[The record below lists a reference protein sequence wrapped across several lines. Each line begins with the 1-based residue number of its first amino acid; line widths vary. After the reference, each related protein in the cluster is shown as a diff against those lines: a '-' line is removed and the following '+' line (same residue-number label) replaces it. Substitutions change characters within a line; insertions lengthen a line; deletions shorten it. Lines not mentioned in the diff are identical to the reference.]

1 MTEPYTAASQEAP
14 AKRKLNDTDVAQEK
28 RARRDTFDDDWAEFQ
43 RTVVAPSREP
53 QPSYAHATISAEPE
67 LHATLTQ
74 DPKDVQSSETERRS
88 HIEQATRED
97 ILARIEEEE
106 RAQEEA
112 GERYV
117 IHVKLLILSAYEY
130 FARVS
135 RESSKRG
142 DVLATRLFQSHLP
155 RNTMACVSWWSDT
168 VPLAS
173 AFRPIESAGKQC
185 MWAYTYL

>member
-1 MTEPYTAASQEAP
+1 MSTTPTSDTRAKYDALIPDSSRDDLHKTSSSSTMTEPYTAASQEAP
-14 AKRKLNDTDVAQEK
+14 AKRKLNDTDVVQEK

-43 RTVVAPSREP
+43 RTVVAPLREP

-117 IHVKLLILSAYEY
+117 STHKTTYTISIRILR
-130 FARVS
+130 ARLARIKQARRRPRDAS
-135 RESSKRG
+135 LSES
-142 DVLATRLFQSHLP
+142 P
-155 RNTMACVSWWSDT
+155 
-168 VPLAS
+168 AS
-173 AFRPIESAGKQC
+173 
-185 MWAYTYL
+185 

>member
-43 RTVVAPSREP
+43 RTVVAPLREP

-74 DPKDVQSSETERRS
+74 DPKDVQSSKTERRS

-112 GERYV
+112 GER
-117 IHVKLLILSAYEY
+117 
-130 FARVS
+130 
-135 RESSKRG
+135 
-142 DVLATRLFQSHLP
+142 
-155 RNTMACVSWWSDT
+155 
-168 VPLAS
+168 
-173 AFRPIESAGKQC
+173 
-185 MWAYTYL
+185 

>member
-14 AKRKLNDTDVAQEK
+14 AKRKLNDTDVAQDE
-28 RARRDTFDDDWAEFQ
+28 RARRETLGEGWAEFP
-43 RTVVAPSREP
+43 RAGGARVGVP
-53 QPSYAHATISAEPE
+53 QTSYAHATISAEPE

-74 DPKDVQSSETERRS
+74 DPKDVQSSEVERRS

-117 IHVKLLILSAYEY
+117 NTDKPTYTTSIRILRAR
-130 FARVS
+130 FARIKQARRRPRDAS
-135 RESSKRG
+135 LSES
-142 DVLATRLFQSHLP
+142 P
-155 RNTMACVSWWSDT
+155 
-168 VPLAS
+168 AS
-173 AFRPIESAGKQC
+173 
-185 MWAYTYL
+185 

>member
-43 RTVVAPSREP
+43 RTVVAPLREP

-74 DPKDVQSSETERRS
+74 DPKDVQSSKTERRS

-112 GERYV
+112 GER
-117 IHVKLLILSAYEY
+117 IRILR
-130 FARVS
+130 ARLARIKQARRRPRDAS
-135 RESSKRG
+135 LSES
-142 DVLATRLFQSHLP
+142 P
-155 RNTMACVSWWSDT
+155 
-168 VPLAS
+168 AS
-173 AFRPIESAGKQC
+173 
-185 MWAYTYL
+185 

>member
-1 MTEPYTAASQEAP
+1 MSTTPTSDTRAKYDALIPDSSRDDLHKTSSSSTMTEPYTAASQEAP

-28 RARRDTFDDDWAEFQ
+28 RARRDTFDDDWSEFQ
-43 RTVVAPSREP
+43 RTVVAPLREP

-74 DPKDVQSSETERRS
+74 DPKDVQSSKTERRS

-112 GERYV
+112 GER
-117 IHVKLLILSAYEY
+117 IRILR
-130 FARVS
+130 ARLARIKQARRRPRDAS
-135 RESSKRG
+135 LSES
-142 DVLATRLFQSHLP
+142 P
-155 RNTMACVSWWSDT
+155 
-168 VPLAS
+168 AS
-173 AFRPIESAGKQC
+173 
-185 MWAYTYL
+185 